1 MDVKQIFLLSIDALK
16 ERKARSALTILMVI
30 VGSGLM
36 IALNGISA
44 GQNVFVNKQLN
55 TLAPNILFV
64 SSGQRSFGQGPTAA
78 SITIN
83 SAVVDR
89 IRSLPF
95 VQQVVPAYQGQV
107 SLQSQGNY
115 LNSPVLDLIL

>member
-1 MDVKQIFLLSIDALK
+1 MDIMEIFLLSFDALK
-16 ERKARSALTILMVI
+16 ERKSRSALTILMVI

-44 GQNVFVNKQLN
+44 GQNGFVNKQLN

-95 VQQVVPAYQGQV
+95 VQEVVLHIKGKSHLSLKEV
-107 SLQSQGNY
+107 S
-115 LNSPVLDLIL
+115 